1 MVLGLDGKGLAGL
14 AGVFRLGHCSL
25 IKLGQLPRTGV
36 LDGRKSDSHRYYRT
50 TWSASQNR

>member
-1 MVLGLDGKGLAGL
+1 MVLGLDGKGLRAL
-14 AGVFRLGHCSL
+14 RACFRLGHCSL

-36 LDGRKSDSHRYYRT
+36 LDGRKSDSHRYSRT